1 MNAPVQT
8 PATGTAT
15 AGRPSGRAPNLRAV
29 TAAALFDG
37 HDAAINMVRRLL
49 QAAGA
54 EVVHLGHNRSAA
66 SIARAA
72 VQEDVQAVLVSSY
85 QGGHLEFFPYLRS
98 LLDRAGRKDA
108 RIFAGGGGVILPRE
122 VRELEARGVAKVF
135 TPEDGRKLGLSGM
148 IEELVSQCR
157 FSLLDLPPPPGDLVP
172 QNDALIA
179 RAITAAEEG
188 CSLPVSPRPGAQ
200 ANRTVVVGVTGT
212 GGAGKSS
219 LVDEILVRLARDFP
233 SLPVALLACDP
244 TKRTSGGALL
254 GDRIRLNAIERP
266 DVFFRSLA
274 TRRSGTEL
282 SAAIPAAVEV
292 LRLAGFPLVFI
303 ETSGIGQASAGIL
316 GPSNLAVYVM
326 TADFGGP
333 TQLEKIEMLDSADLI
348 AVNKADRAGAE
359 DARREV
365 LRQVRRVRPKA
376 DAEMVV
382 ATCASRFADPGVEKL
397 YRGLLGILAARGLD
411 AVRLPDGAGPSAI
424 AAAAVEPTR
433 AARIIPLGREGYLA
447 EAATAVRGYHKRAA
461 QQVEA
466 LRSREAARRTAAELR
481 RAGAPAEA
489 IAAVD
494 EAAARGDA
502 ALSAETRGLLES
514 WEKLQ
519 ADHRSGVVRYPV
531 RGREAEVPLRWSTLS
546 GLSLSRIAL
555 PRAGDLAEVLR
566 FLYRENLPGRFP
578 FVAGVYPARRL
589 EEQPTRQFAGE
600 GPPERTNRRFHLL
613 CEGGPSRMPPRT
625 TARRL
630 SVAFDSITL
639 YGEDPHERPDIFGK
653 VGESGVSI
661 ATIDDMARLFVGF
674 DLCDPNTSV
683 SMTING
689 PAPSMLAMFFGA
701 AIDQQVERFRV
712 RQGREPD
719 GAERASIEAETLRT
733 VRGTVQADILKEDQA
748 QNTCIFSTDFA
759 LKMMG
764 DVQQFFIE
772 KGVRNYYSVSI
783 SGYHIAE
790 AGANPITQLAVTL
803 ANGLTYLEYYLA
815 RGMALDDFAPNFS
828 FFFSN
833 GLDPEYAVLGRVARR
848 IWAVVV
854 RDRFGGN
861 ERSQKL
867 KYHIQTSGRSLHAQ
881 EIAFND
887 IRTTLQAL
895 LAYYDQCN
903 SLHTNAYDEAITTP
917 TEESVRR
924 ALAIQL
930 IIREEQG
937 LAKVENPL
945 QGSFLIE
952 DLTNL
957 VEDAVL
963 AEFDRLAERGGVLGA
978 MERGYI
984 RGRIQE
990 ESMLYEEKKH
1000 SGELPIVGVN
1010 TFLGPEAHIVR
1021 EVPAVRSSID
1031 EKELQIR
1038 RVREFQEAQRSSG
1051 PEALRRLQETARRGG
1066 NIFAELMQTVRHASL
1081 GQITHALYEVGGA
1094 YRRSL

>member
-1 MNAPVQT
+1 MNTPVRSPAAEKET
-8 PATGTAT
+8 P
-15 AGRPSGRAPNLRAV
+15 GRPGSRAPNLRAV

-122 VRELEARGVAKVF
+122 VRDLESRGVAKVF
-135 TPEDGRKLGLSGM
+135 TPEDGRRLGLSGM
-148 IEELVSQCR
+148 IEEVASQCR
-157 FSLLDLPPPPGDLVP
+157 FSLLDLPPPPGDLTAA
-172 QNDALIA
+172 NDAVIA

-233 SLPVALLACDP
+233 SLPVAILACDP

-266 DVFFRSLA
+266 TIYFRSLA

-282 SAAIPAAVEV
+282 SAAVPAAVEV
-292 LRLAGFPLVFI
+292 LRLAGYPLVFI
-303 ETSGIGQASAGIL
+303 ETSGIGQASAAIL
-316 GPSNLAVYVM
+316 GCSNLSLYVM

-333 TQLEKIEMLDSADLI
+333 TQLEKIEMLDAADLI
-348 AVNKADRAGAE
+348 AVNKADRAGAD

-365 LRQVRRVRPKA
+365 LRQVRRVRPKV

-382 ATCASRFADPGVEKL
+382 ATCASRFADPGLDKL
-397 YRGLLGILAARGLD
+397 YDRLLGLLAGRGLD
-411 AVRLPDGAGPSAI
+411 AVRLLDRTAPPAGGGDGS
-424 AAAAVEPTR
+424 EPLRT
-433 AARIIPLGREGYLA
+433 ARIIPLGRESYLA
-447 EAATAVRGYHKRAA
+447 EASTAVRSYHKRAA
-461 QQVEA
+461 EQVEA
-466 LRSREAARRTAAELR
+466 LRTSEAARRTAAELR
-481 RAGAPAEA
+481 RAGASGDA
-489 IAAVD
+489 IQAV
-494 EAAARGDA
+494 EAAAGRADA

-519 ADHRSGVVRYPV
+519 ADRKAGVVRYTV
-531 RGREAEVPLRWSTLS
+531 RDREVEVPLRWSTLS
-546 GLSLSRIAL
+546 GLNLSRLAI
-555 PRAGDLAEVLR
+555 PRSADLGAVLR
-566 FLYRENLPGRFP
+566 FLYRENLPGHFP
-578 FVAGVYPARRL
+578 FTAGVYPARRL

-600 GPPERTNRRFHLL
+600 GPPERTNLRFHLL
-613 CEGGPSRMPPRT
+613 CKGQP
-625 TARRL
+625 ARRL
-630 SVAFDSITL
+630 SVAFDSVTL
-639 YGEDPHERPDIFGK
+639 YGEDPGERPDIFGK
-653 VGESGVSI
+653 IGESGVSI
-661 ATIDDMARLFVGF
+661 ATVDDMARLFAGF
-674 DLCDPNTSV
+674 DLRDPNTSV

-689 PAPSMLAMFFGA
+689 PAPAILAMFFRA
-701 AIDQQVERFRV
+701 AIDQQVERFRE
-712 RQGREPD
+712 RRGCEPD
-719 GAERASIEAETLRT
+719 GGERASIEAETLRT

-764 DVQQFFIE
+764 DVQEFFIA
-772 KGVRNYYSVSI
+772 KGVRNFYSVSI

-803 ANGLTYLEYYLA
+803 ANGLTYLECYRA

-833 GLDPEYAVLGRVARR
+833 GLDAEYAVLGRVARR

-952 DLTNL
+952 DLTDL
-957 VEDAVL
+957 VEEAVL
-963 AEFDRLAERGGVLGA
+963 AEFDRLAERGGILGA

-984 RGRIQE
+984 RNRIQE

-1000 SGELPIVGVN
+1000 SGELPIIGVN
-1010 TFLGPEAHIVR
+1010 TFLGPEAETMR
-1021 EVPAVRSSID
+1021 EVPAVRSSRE

-1038 RVREFQEAQRSSG
+1038 RVHEFQEVHRSSG
-1051 PEALRRLQETARRGG
+1051 HEALRRLQEIARRGG
-1066 NIFAELMQTVRHASL
+1066 NIFEELLETVRHASL

-1094 YRRSL
+1094 FRRSL